1 MDILSRVLQQL
12 PSPKPIVWVGS
23 SIHDMR
29 RCRPEVQNEAGAEL
43 RTLQCGGMPSDWKPM
58 PTVGKGVGEIRISTQ
73 TEHRIFFVARFHEA
87 IYILH
92 VFEKRSRK
100 TAARDIELGRARF
113 RALVRSR
120 S

>member
-1 MDILSRVLQQL
+1 MDILSGVLQRL
-12 PSPKPIVWVGS
+12 PPPKPIVWVGS

-92 VFEKRSRK
+92 VFEKHSRK
-100 TAARDIELGRARF
+100 TSARDIELGRTRF

>member
-1 MDILSRVLQQL
+1 MDIVLHGL
-12 PSPKPIVWVGS
+12 PETPQPKPIVWIGS

-29 RCRPEVQNEAGAEL
+29 RCAAKIQDQAGAEL
-43 RTLQCGGMPSDWKPM
+43 RTLQSGGMPSDWKPM
-58 PTVGKGVGEIRISTQ
+58 PTVGPGVGEIRISTQ
-73 TEHRIFFVARFHEA
+73 TEHRIFFVTRFHEA

-100 TAARDIELGRARF
+100 TAIRDIELGRTRF

>member
-1 MDILSRVLQQL
+1 MDIVLHGL
-12 PSPKPIVWVGS
+12 PDTPPPKPIVWIGS
-23 SIHDMR
+23 TIHDMR
-29 RCRPEVQNEAGAEL
+29 RCPTEVQNEAGAEL
-43 RTLQCGGMPSDWKPM
+43 RTLQRGGMPSDWKPM
-58 PTVGKGVGEIRISTQ
+58 PTVGPGVGEIRISTQ

-100 TAARDIELGRARF
+100 TSTRDIELGRTRF

-120 S
+120 C